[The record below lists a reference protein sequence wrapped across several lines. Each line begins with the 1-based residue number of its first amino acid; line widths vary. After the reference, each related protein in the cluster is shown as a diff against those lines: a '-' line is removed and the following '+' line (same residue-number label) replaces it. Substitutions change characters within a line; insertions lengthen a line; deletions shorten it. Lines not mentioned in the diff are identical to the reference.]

1 MRNCFSLI
9 ELLVVIAV
17 IAILASLLLPAL
29 NTARESAYSTQCA
42 SQMKQIGLS
51 FSQYLGESDDVFP
64 TVYLYSTK
72 ENWAKTLSENRY
84 LDLRIVP
91 CPSARNAEYDKLR
104 YRRPFYNWEFL
115 PCGMNWSFN
124 GGECVVEGTGGGECR
139 MQQFRADSGE
149 SGTCADFQTAGKFRI
164 RSSLCAS
171 SQSPR
176 MQCVMGGLPCDV
188 RCRSYDRCG
197 RQRLFLRHP
206 HGYRQKLGSGGL
218 IHEKFPDCFSAV
230 QCVRFPLFFDRGG
243 LRMD

>member
-17 IAILASLLLPAL
+17 ISILASLLLPAL
-29 NTARESAYSTQCA
+29 NAARESAYSTQCA

-124 GGECVVEGTGGGECR
+124 GGVR
-139 MQQFRADSGE
+139 QN
-149 SGTCADFQTAGKFRI
+149 RI
-164 RSSLCAS
+164 RNVSSKVLVAESVGCS
-171 SQSPR
+171 NFEPTLESL
-176 MQCVMGGLPCDV
+176 GHV
-188 RCRSYDRCG
+188 RIS
-197 RQRLFLRHP
+197 RQRESSGFGVPFARHRNL
-206 HGYRQKLGSGGL
+206 HGCNVLWS
-218 IHEKFPDCFSAV
+218 DCHVTSVVAPTIGAGASDYFYAI
-230 QCVRFPLFFDRGG
+230 P
-243 LRMD
+243 MDTDKNWDPED